1 MEGRAT
7 QRGRGLG
14 KVAVVAGLVA
24 GLTYACVGASISETS
39 PGTTSGGV
47 PEMAARDVLVS
58 LTDGVIVPTYRDFV
72 AASVALE
79 EATAAHR
86 AAPDEETLAAAQA
99 AFRDAMAVWQ
109 RAELMQVGPAGSMM
123 APGGQGLRALI
134 YSWPLVNPCRIDQKL
149 VDESYGD
156 VDALTAELV
165 NAQGLDALEYLLFH
179 TGDDN
184 ACSAPNSIN
193 TQGTWAAIVGELTER
208 RAAYAHNA
216 AVVLRGHATALRDAW
231 EDSGGDF
238 ASEVKEAGA
247 GSAIFATTQTA
258 LNAISDGMFYLD
270 GETKDMK
277 LAVPAGLMDCLE
289 ETCPG
294 AIELPHSRTS
304 LAAVR
309 ENLVAARLIFTGG
322 PPDAVDAPGFDDLLA
337 QVGDPSLSTE
347 IVEALDAAFAALDA
361 IEHENLAQAL
371 ADPVDLERVRA
382 LYQAV
387 KKVSDLLK
395 ADFVTVLNLEL
406 PRAVEGDND

>member
-1 MEGRAT
+1 MMEGRAT

-165 NAQGLDALEYLLFH
+165 NAQGLDALEYLLFFE
-179 TGDDN
+179 GADN
-184 ACSAPNSIN
+184 TCAPQLPIN
-193 TQGTWAAIVGELTER
+193 ADGQWAALGEAELLAR
-208 RAAYAHNA
+208 RAAYGA
-216 AVVLRGHATALRDAW
+216 AVADEVATLAERLATTWAPDTGEYAQWLAAPGEAGSPYDDVDAALDEVLRA
-231 EDSGGDF
+231 
-238 ASEVKEAGA
+238 
-247 GSAIFATTQTA
+247 
-258 LNAISDGMFYLD
+258 MFYVDTLL
-270 GETKDMK
+270 KDAK
-277 LAVPAGLMDCLE
+277 IAFPAGIAGCTTD
-289 ETCPG
+289 TCPEGLESPWAQRSKEHVLSNLEGYRRMFVGG
-294 AIELPHSRTS
+294 ASAQEG
-304 LAAVR
+304 V
-309 ENLVAARLIFTGG
+309 
-322 PPDAVDAPGFDDLLA
+322 GFDDLLIE
-337 QVGDPSLSTE
+337 VGED
-347 IVEALDAAFAALDA
+347 ALATRMLADIDAAVAA
-361 IEHENLAQAL
+361 
-371 ADPVDLERVRA
+371 
-382 LYQAV
+382 
-387 KKVSDLLK
+387 
-395 ADFVTVLNLEL
+395 
-406 PRAVEGDND
+406 